1 MQLVFMKYTSN
12 TWHVSRNRDQK
23 KTLASHDDQRT
34 QFEFGS
40 ESPVERERAH
50 VRVSKPLRVMNY

>member
-1 MQLVFMKYTSN
+1 MKYTSN